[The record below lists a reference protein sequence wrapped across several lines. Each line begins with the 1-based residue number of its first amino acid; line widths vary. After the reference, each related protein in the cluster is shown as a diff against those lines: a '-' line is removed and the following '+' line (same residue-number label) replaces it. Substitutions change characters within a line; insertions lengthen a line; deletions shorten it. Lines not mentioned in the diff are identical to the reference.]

1 MIIFWVVVVIMVA
14 GVLLLLAVP
23 LLGLGKRPLSATRA
37 EANLSVYR
45 DQLRELDAELAATT
59 LDQAQYRTAR
69 GDLESRVL
77 EDAGS
82 TVSVAASAAGKRLP
96 KTAIAALAVS
106 VPVVAVAL
114 YLVLGTPAGLEPQTQ
129 TQEVGAE
136 HSITPQQIEDMVGQ
150 LKQKLESQPDDAEG
164 WIMLARSYIKLAA
177 MTISVGAADA
187 HVIALRHY
195 DEARAAYAR
204 AAKLLPD
211 NANVLAD
218 YAEVLAHITGT
229 LLGEPEK
236 IIRQA
241 LQADPN
247 HIKALWLAGSAVF
260 ERKDYRAA
268 TEPWQ
273 KILKLV
279 PADSQVA
286 SMVTASISEARDLG
300 GLSPPASPL
309 ISQPI
314 NLAQNNM
321 PQARPGAAG
330 ETVSGTVSGTVSL
343 DPAFK
348 ARVAATDAVFVF
360 ARSTDRPTGP
370 PLAALR
376 KTVKDLPLTFTLDDS
391 MAMMPNLNLSSATS
405 IVVGVRISKAGNVTP
420 SPGDIQG
427 FSQPVKVGAKG
438 ISITIDTEVK

>member
-1 MIIFWVVVVIMVA
+1 MIIFWVVVVIMVV

-23 LLGLGKRPLSATRA
+23 LLGLGKRRLSATRA

-45 DQLRELDAELAATT
+45 DQLRELDAELADTT
-59 LDQAQYRTAR
+59 LDQAQYHTAR
-69 GDLESRVL
+69 GDVERRVL

-82 TVSVAASAAGKRLP
+82 TVSAAASAVSKRLP
-96 KTAIAALAVS
+96 KTAIAALAVTI
-106 VPVVAVAL
+106 PVVAVAL
-114 YLVLGTPAGLEPQTQ
+114 YLALGTPAGLDPQPQTQ
-129 TQEVGAE
+129 ELAAE
-136 HSITPQQIEDMVGQ
+136 HSITPQQIEDMVVQ
-150 LKQKLESQPDDAEG
+150 LKQRLASKPDDAEG
-164 WIMLARSYIKLAA
+164 WTMLARSY
-177 MTISVGAADA
+177 VF
-187 HVIALRHY
+187 LRHY
-195 DEARAAYAR
+195 DEALAAYAR

-218 YAEVLAHITGT
+218 YADMLAYTTHT

-247 HIKALWLAGSAVF
+247 HIKALWLAGSVAL

-268 TEPWQ
+268 IEPLQ

-279 PADSQVA
+279 PADSQEA
-286 SMVTASISEARDLG
+286 SMATAGISEARDLG
-300 GLSPPASPL
+300 GLSPSVSPP
-309 ISQPI
+309 ISQTS
-314 NLAQNNM
+314 NLAKNNL
-321 PQARPGAAG
+321 PQARLGAAG
-330 ETVSGTVSGTVSL
+330 ETVNGAVSGTVSL

-348 ARVAATDAVFVF
+348 ARVAATDVVFIF
-360 ARSTDRPTGP
+360 ARSADRPTGP

-391 MAMMPNLNLSSATS
+391 MAMMPNFNLSSATS
-405 IVVGVRISKAGNVTP
+405 IVVGVRISKTGNVTP
-420 SPGDIQG
+420 SPGDMQG
-427 FSQPVKVGAKG
+427 FSRPVKVGAKG

>member
-1 MIIFWVVVVIMVA
+1 MVIFWVVVVILLA
-14 GVLLLLAVP
+14 GALLVMAVP
-23 LLGLGKRPLSATRA
+23 LLGRGKRSSSATRS
-37 EANLSVYR
+37 EANLSVHR
-45 DQLRELDAELAATT
+45 DQLRELDAELAAGT

-69 GDLESRVL
+69 NEVESRVL
-77 EDAGS
+77 EDVGS
-82 TVSVAASAAGKRLP
+82 TVSTAASPDGQRLP
-96 KTAIAALAVS
+96 KTVIAALAVT
-106 VPVVAVAL
+106 VPLVAVAL
-114 YLVLGTPAGLEPQTQ
+114 YLMLGTPAGLDPQPQTQ
-129 TQEVGAE
+129 ELGAE
-136 HSITPQQIEDMVGQ
+136 QSITPQQIEDMIVQ
-150 LKQKLESQPDDAEG
+150 LKQRLASKPDDAEG
-164 WIMLARSYIKLAA
+164 WTMLARSY
-177 MTISVGAADA
+177 VF
-187 HVIALRHY
+187 LRHY
-195 DEARAAYAR
+195 DEALAAYAR
-204 AAKLLPD
+204 AAKLLPG

-218 YAEVLAHITGT
+218 YADMLAYTTQT
-229 LLGEPEK
+229 LQGEPEK

-247 HIKALWLAGSAVF
+247 HIKALMLAGSAAL

-268 TEPWQ
+268 IEPWQ

-279 PADSQVA
+279 PADSQEA
-286 SMVTASISEARDLG
+286 SMVTASIGEARDLG
-300 GLSPPASPL
+300 GLSPSVSPP
-309 ISQPI
+309 ISQTS

-321 PQARPGAAG
+321 SQARPSAAG
-330 ETVSGTVSGTVSL
+330 ETVNGAVSGTVSL

-348 ARVAATDAVFVF
+348 ARVAVTDIVFIF

>member
-45 DQLRELDAELAATT
+45 DQLRELDADLAATT
-59 LDQAQYRTAR
+59 LDQAQYHTAR

-82 TVSVAASAAGKRLP
+82 TVSAAASAAGKRLP

-106 VPVVAVAL
+106 VPLVAVAL
-114 YLVLGTPAGLEPQTQ
+114 YFVLGTPAGLEPQPQ
-129 TQEVGAE
+129 MQEISAE
-136 HSITPQQIEDMVGQ
+136 QSHSVTPQQIEEMVGQ
-150 LKQKLESQPDDAEG
+150 LTKKLESQPDDVQG
-164 WIMLARSYIKLAA
+164 WVMLARSY
-177 MTISVGAADA
+177 V
-187 HVIALRHY
+187 ALRNY

-204 AAKLLPD
+204 AAKLVPD

-218 YAEVLAHITGT
+218 YADVLAYTTRT

-247 HIKALWLAGSAVF
+247 HVKALMLAGSVAF
-260 ERKDYRAA
+260 ERKDYRTAI
-268 TEPWQ
+268 EPWQ
-273 KILKLV
+273 KILQLV

-286 SMVTASISEARDLG
+286 SMVTDSIREARALG
-300 GLSPPASPL
+300 GLSPAV
-309 ISQPI
+309 SQTS

-321 PQARPGAAG
+321 AQARPSAAG
-330 ETVSGTVSGTVSL
+330 GAVSGTVSL

-348 ARVAATDAVFVF
+348 ARVAATDVVFIF
-360 ARSTDRPTGP
+360 ARASDRPTGP

-376 KTVKDLPLTFTLDDS
+376 KTVQDLPLTFTLDDS

-438 ISITIDTEVK
+438 ISVTIDTEVK

>member
-1 MIIFWVVVVIMVA
+1 MIIFWVVVVIMVT

-45 DQLRELDAELAATT
+45 DQLRELDAELADTT
-59 LDQAQYRTAR
+59 LDQAQYCTAC
-69 GDLESRVL
+69 GDVERRVL

-82 TVSVAASAAGKRLP
+82 TVSAAASAAGTRLP
-96 KTAIAALAVS
+96 KTAIAALAVTI
-106 VPVVAVAL
+106 PVVAVAL
-114 YLVLGTPAGLEPQTQ
+114 YLVLGTPAGLEPQPQ
-129 TQEVGAE
+129 MQEASAE
-136 HSITPQQIEDMVGQ
+136 HSITPQQIEDMVVQ
-150 LKQKLESQPDDAEG
+150 LKQRLALKPDDAEG
-164 WIMLARSYIKLAA
+164 WTMLARSY
-177 MTISVGAADA
+177 VF
-187 HVIALRHY
+187 LRHY
-195 DEARAAYAR
+195 DEALAAYAR
-204 AAKLLPD
+204 AAKLLPG

-218 YAEVLAHITGT
+218 YADMLAYTTHT
-229 LLGEPEK
+229 LRGEPEK

-247 HIKALWLAGSAVF
+247 HIKALWLAGSVAL

-268 TEPWQ
+268 IEPWQ

-279 PADSQVA
+279 PPDSQEA
-286 SMVTASISEARDLG
+286 SMATAGISEARDLG
-300 GLSPPASPL
+300 GLSPAVSPP
-309 ISQPI
+309 ISQTS

-321 PQARPGAAG
+321 PQSRPGAAG
-330 ETVSGTVSGTVSL
+330 ETVNGAVSGTASL

-348 ARVAATDAVFVF
+348 ARVAATDIVFIF

-438 ISITIDTEVK
+438 ISISIDTEVK

>member
-23 LLGLGKRPLSATRA
+23 LLGLGKHPLSATRA

-45 DQLRELDAELAATT
+45 DQLRELDADLAATR
-59 LDQAQYRTAR
+59 LDQAQYLTAR
-69 GDLESRVL
+69 ADLESRVL

-82 TVSVAASAAGKRLP
+82 TASAAASAAGTRLP
-96 KTAIAALAVS
+96 KTAIAALAVTI
-106 VPVVAVAL
+106 PVVAAVL
-114 YLVLGTPAGLEPQTQ
+114 YLALGTPAGLEPQPQ
-129 TQEVGAE
+129 PQAQELAAE
-136 HSITPQQIEDMVGQ
+136 PSITPQQIEDMVVQ
-150 LKQKLESQPDDAEG
+150 LKQRLASKPDDGEG
-164 WIMLARSYIKLAA
+164 WTMLARSY
-177 MTISVGAADA
+177 VF
-187 HVIALRHY
+187 LRHY
-195 DEARAAYAR
+195 DEASAAYAR
-204 AAKLLPD
+204 AAKLLPG

-218 YAEVLAHITGT
+218 YADMLAYTTQT
-229 LLGEPEK
+229 LQGEPEK

-241 LQADPN
+241 LKADPN
-247 HIKALWLAGSAVF
+247 HIKALMLAGSAAL
-260 ERKDYRAA
+260 ERQDYRAA
-268 TEPWQ
+268 IEPWQ

-279 PADSQVA
+279 PADSQEA

-300 GLSPPASPL
+300 GLSPSVSPA
-309 ISQPI
+309 ISQTS

-321 PQARPGAAG
+321 PQARPSAAG
-330 ETVSGTVSGTVSL
+330 EIVNGAVSGTVSL

-348 ARVAATDAVFVF
+348 ARVAATDAVFIF

-370 PLAALR
+370 PLAAMR

>member
-59 LDQAQYRTAR
+59 LNQAQYRTAR

-82 TVSVAASAAGKRLP
+82 TVSAAASAAGKRLP
-96 KTAIAALAVS
+96 KTALAALAVT

-114 YLVLGTPAGLEPQTQ
+114 YLALGTPAGLEPQPQ
-129 TQEVGAE
+129 TQELGAE
-136 HSITPQQIEDMVGQ
+136 HSITPQQIEDMIVQ
-150 LKQKLESQPDDAEG
+150 LKQRLASKPDDGEG
-164 WIMLARSYIKLAA
+164 WTMLARSY
-177 MTISVGAADA
+177 VF
-187 HVIALRHY
+187 LRHY

-218 YAEVLAHITGT
+218 YADMLAYTTHT

-247 HIKALWLAGSAVF
+247 HIKALWLAGSVAL

-268 TEPWQ
+268 IEPWQ

-279 PADSQVA
+279 PPDSQEA
-286 SMVTASISEARDLG
+286 SMVTAGISEARDLG
-300 GLSPPASPL
+300 GLSPSVSPP
-309 ISQPI
+309 ISQTS
-314 NLAQNNM
+314 NLAPNNM
-321 PQARPGAAG
+321 PQSRPAAAG
-330 ETVSGTVSGTVSL
+330 GTVSGTVSL

-348 ARVAATDAVFVF
+348 ARVAATDAVFIF

-438 ISITIDTEVK
+438 ISVTIDTEVK

>member
-82 TVSVAASAAGKRLP
+82 AVSAAEPAAGKRLP
-96 KTAIAALAVS
+96 KTGIAALAVT

-114 YLVLGTPAGLEPQTQ
+114 YLALGTPAGLEPQPQ
-129 TQEVGAE
+129 TQALGAE
-136 HSITPQQIEDMVGQ
+136 QSITPQQIEDMVVQ
-150 LKQKLESQPDDAEG
+150 LKKKLESQPDDAEG
-164 WIMLARSYIKLAA
+164 WTMLARSY
-177 MTISVGAADA
+177 V
-187 HVIALRHY
+187 ALRHY

-211 NANVLAD
+211 DANILANF
-218 YAEVLAHITGT
+218 AEELAYTTQT

-241 LQADPN
+241 LQADPK
-247 HIKALWLAGSAVF
+247 HIKALWLAGSVAL

-268 TEPWQ
+268 IELWQ

-279 PADSQVA
+279 PADSQEA

-300 GLSPPASPL
+300 KLSPPVSPP
-309 ISQPI
+309 ISQAS

-321 PQARPGAAG
+321 PQSRPGAAG
-330 ETVSGTVSGTVSL
+330 ETVNGAVSGTVSL

-348 ARVAATDAVFVF
+348 ARVAATDVVFIF

-405 IVVGVRISKAGNVTP
+405 IVVGVRISKTGNVTP

-438 ISITIDTEVK
+438 ISITIDTEIK

>member
-1 MIIFWVVVVIMVA
+1 MIIFWIVVVTLVV

-45 DQLRELDAELAATT
+45 DQLRELDADLAATRLT
-59 LDQAQYRTAR
+59 EAQYLTAR
-69 GDLESRVL
+69 GDIESRVL
-77 EDAGS
+77 EDVGS
-82 TVSVAASAAGKRLP
+82 TVSAAASAAGTRLP

-106 VPVVAVAL
+106 IPVVAVAL
-114 YLVLGTPAGLEPQTQ
+114 YLALGTPAGLEPQPQ
-129 TQEVGAE
+129 TQELAAE
-136 HSITPQQIEDMVGQ
+136 QSVTPQQMEDMVVQ
-150 LKQKLESQPDDAEG
+150 LKQRLASQPDDVQG
-164 WIMLARSYIKLAA
+164 WTMLARAYVS
-177 MTISVGAADA
+177 
-187 HVIALRHY
+187 LRHY

-204 AAKLLPD
+204 AAKLLPND
-211 NANVLAD
+211 ANVLAD
-218 YAEVLAHITGT
+218 FAEELAYTTRT

-247 HIKALWLAGSAVF
+247 HIKTLWLAGSVAL
-260 ERKDYRAA
+260 EHKNYRAA
-268 TEPWQ
+268 IEQWQ

-279 PADSQVA
+279 PPDSQEA

-300 GLSPPASPL
+300 GLSPAVSP
-309 ISQPI
+309 PI
-314 NLAQNNM
+314 PQTSNLAQNNM
-321 PQARPGAAG
+321 PQNNMAQARPSAAG
-330 ETVSGTVSGTVSL
+330 GAVNGAVSGTVSL

-348 ARVAATDAVFVF
+348 ARVAATDVVFIF
-360 ARSTDRPTGP
+360 ARATDRPTGP

-391 MAMMPNLNLSSATS
+391 MAMMPNLNISSATS

>member
-1 MIIFWVVVVIMVA
+1 MVIFWVVVVILLA
-14 GVLLLLAVP
+14 GALLVMAVP
-23 LLGLGKRPLSATRA
+23 LLGRGKRSSSATRS
-37 EANLSVYR
+37 EANLSVHR
-45 DQLRELDAELAATT
+45 DQLRELDAELAAGT

-69 GDLESRVL
+69 NEVESRVL
-77 EDAGS
+77 EDVGS
-82 TVSVAASAAGKRLP
+82 TVSAAASPDGQRLP
-96 KTAIAALAVS
+96 KTVIAALAVT
-106 VPVVAVAL
+106 VPLVAVAL
-114 YLVLGTPAGLEPQTQ
+114 YLALGTPAGLEPQPQ
-129 TQEVGAE
+129 TQELAAE
-136 HSITPQQIEDMVGQ
+136 HSITPQQIEDMVVQ
-150 LKQKLESQPDDAEG
+150 LKQRLASKPDDAEG
-164 WIMLARSYIKLAA
+164 WTMLARSY
-177 MTISVGAADA
+177 VF
-187 HVIALRHY
+187 LRHY

-204 AAKLLPD
+204 AAKLLPG

-218 YAEVLAHITGT
+218 YADMLAYTTQT
-229 LLGEPEK
+229 LQGEPGK

-247 HIKALWLAGSAVF
+247 HIKALMLAGSAAL

-268 TEPWQ
+268 IEPWQ

-279 PADSQVA
+279 PADSQEA
-286 SMVTASISEARDLG
+286 SMVTASIGEARDLG
-300 GLSPPASPL
+300 GLSPSVSPP
-309 ISQPI
+309 ISQTS

-321 PQARPGAAG
+321 SQARPSAAG
-330 ETVSGTVSGTVSL
+330 ETVNGAVSGTVSL

-348 ARVAATDAVFVF
+348 ARVAATDVVFIF

-405 IVVGVRISKAGNVTP
+405 IVVGVRISKTGNVTP

-438 ISITIDTEVK
+438 ISITIDTEIK

>member
-1 MIIFWVVVVIMVA
+1 MMVA

-59 LDQAQYRTAR
+59 LNQAQYRTAR
-69 GDLESRVL
+69 GDLERRVL

-82 TVSVAASAAGKRLP
+82 TVSAAASEAGKRLP
-96 KTAIAALAVS
+96 KAAIAALAVT

-114 YLVLGTPAGLEPQTQ
+114 YLALGTPAGLEPQPQ
-129 TQEVGAE
+129 TQELGAE
-136 HSITPQQIEDMVGQ
+136 HSITPQQIEDMIVQ
-150 LKQKLESQPDDAEG
+150 LKQRLASKPDDGEG
-164 WIMLARSYIKLAA
+164 WTMLARSY
-177 MTISVGAADA
+177 VF
-187 HVIALRHY
+187 LRHY

-218 YAEVLAHITGT
+218 YADMLAYTTHT

-247 HIKALWLAGSAVF
+247 HIKALWLAGSVAL

-268 TEPWQ
+268 IEPWQ

-279 PADSQVA
+279 PADSQEA
-286 SMVTASISEARDLG
+286 SMATAGISEARDLG
-300 GLSPPASPL
+300 GLSPPASPS
-309 ISQPI
+309 IAQPS
-314 NLAQNNM
+314 NLAPNNM
-321 PQARPGAAG
+321 PQSRPAAAG
-330 ETVSGTVSGTVSL
+330 GTVSGTVSL

-348 ARVAATDAVFVF
+348 ARVAATDAVFIF

-438 ISITIDTEVK
+438 ISVTIDTEVK

>member
-1 MIIFWVVVVIMVA
+1 MIIFWVVVVIMVV

-45 DQLRELDAELAATT
+45 DQLRELDAELADTT

-69 GDLESRVL
+69 GDVERRVL

-82 TVSVAASAAGKRLP
+82 TVSAAASAAGKRLP
-96 KTAIAALAVS
+96 KTVVAALAVTIL
-106 VPVVAVAL
+106 VVAVAL
-114 YLVLGTPAGLEPQTQ
+114 YLVLGTPAGLEPQPQ
-129 TQEVGAE
+129 MQEASAE
-136 HSITPQQIEDMVGQ
+136 HSITPQQIEDMIVQ
-150 LKQKLESQPDDAEG
+150 LKQRLASKPDDAEG
-164 WIMLARSYIKLAA
+164 WTMLARSY
-177 MTISVGAADA
+177 VF
-187 HVIALRHY
+187 LRHY
-195 DEARAAYAR
+195 DEALAAYAR
-204 AAKLLPD
+204 AAKLLPG

-218 YAEVLAHITGT
+218 YADMLAYTTHT

-241 LQADPN
+241 LKADPN
-247 HIKALWLAGSAVF
+247 HIKALWLAGSVAL
-260 ERKDYRAA
+260 ERKEYRAA
-268 TEPWQ
+268 IEPWQ

-279 PADSQVA
+279 PPDSQEA
-286 SMVTASISEARDLG
+286 SMATAGISEARDLG
-300 GLSPPASPL
+300 GLSPPVSPP
-309 ISQPI
+309 ISQTS

-321 PQARPGAAG
+321 PQNNMAQSRPSAAG
-330 ETVSGTVSGTVSL
+330 GAVSGTVSGTVSL

-348 ARVAATDAVFVF
+348 ARVAATDAVFIF

-376 KTVKDLPLTFTLDDS
+376 KTVKDLPLNFTLDDS
-391 MAMMPNLNLSSATS
+391 MAMMPNLNISSATS

>member
-1 MIIFWVVVVIMVA
+1 MIIFWVVVVIMVV

-23 LLGLGKRPLSATRA
+23 LLGLGKKRPLSATRA

-45 DQLRELDAELAATT
+45 DQLRELDADLAASR
-59 LDQAQYRTAR
+59 LDQAQYHTAR
-69 GDLESRVL
+69 GDIESRVL

-82 TVSVAASAAGKRLP
+82 TVSAAASAADTRLP
-96 KTAIAALAVS
+96 KTVIAALAVTI
-106 VPVVAVAL
+106 PLVAAVL
-114 YLVLGTPAGLEPQTQ
+114 YLALGTPAGLEPQPQ
-129 TQEVGAE
+129 TQELGAE
-136 HSITPQQIEDMVGQ
+136 QSITPQQIEDRIGQ
-150 LKQKLESQPDDAEG
+150 LKQKLASQPDDAKD
-164 WIMLARSYIKLAA
+164 WTMLARSY
-177 MTISVGAADA
+177 V
-187 HVIALRHY
+187 ALRHY
-195 DEARAAYAR
+195 DEASAAYAR

-211 NANVLAD
+211 DANVLANFAEELA
-218 YAEVLAHITGT
+218 YATQT
-229 LLGEPEK
+229 LQGEPEK

-247 HIKALWLAGSAVF
+247 HIKALWLAGSVAL

-268 TEPWQ
+268 IEPWQ

-279 PADSQVA
+279 PADSQEA
-286 SMVTASISEARDLG
+286 SMVTASIGEARDLG
-300 GLSPPASPL
+300 GLSPSVSPP
-309 ISQPI
+309 ISQI
-314 NLAQNNM
+314 SNLAQNNM
-321 PQARPGAAG
+321 SQARPSAAG
-330 ETVSGTVSGTVSL
+330 ETVNGAVSGTVSL

-348 ARVAATDAVFVF
+348 ARVAATDIVFIF

-370 PLAALR
+370 PLAAMR

-405 IVVGVRISKAGNVTP
+405 IVVGVRISKTGNVTP

-438 ISITIDTEVK
+438 ISITIDTEIK

>member
-1 MIIFWVVVVIMVA
+1 MIIFWVVVVIMVV

-23 LLGLGKRPLSATRA
+23 LLGRGKRPLSATRA

-45 DQLRELDAELAATT
+45 DQLRELDADLAATT
-59 LDQAQYRTAR
+59 LDQAQYLTAR

-82 TVSVAASAAGKRLP
+82 TVSAAASAAGTRLP
-96 KTAIAALAVS
+96 KTAIAALAVT
-106 VPVVAVAL
+106 VPLVAVAL
-114 YLVLGTPAGLEPQTQ
+114 YLALGTPAGLEPQTQ
-129 TQEVGAE
+129 TQVAHAE
-136 HSITPQQIEDMVGQ
+136 QSHSITPQQIEDMVGQ
-150 LKQKLESQPDDAEG
+150 LKQKLASQPEDGEG
-164 WIMLARSYIKLAA
+164 WTMLARSYI
-177 MTISVGAADA
+177 
-187 HVIALRHY
+187 ALRNY
-195 DEARAAYAR
+195 DEARTAYAR

-218 YAEVLAHITGT
+218 YADVLAYTTRT

-241 LQADPN
+241 LKADPN
-247 HIKALWLAGSAVF
+247 HVKALMLAGSVAF

-268 TEPWQ
+268 IDPWQ

-279 PADSQVA
+279 PPDSQVA
-286 SMVTASISEARDLG
+286 SMVTASISEARELG
-300 GLSPPASPL
+300 GVPPPASPL
-309 ISQPI
+309 ISQPS

-321 PQARPGAAG
+321 AQARPGAAG
-330 ETVSGTVSGTVSL
+330 GAVSGTVSGTVSL

-348 ARVAATDAVFVF
+348 ARVAATDVVFIF

>member
-1 MIIFWVVVVIMVA
+1 MIIFWVVVVIMVV

-82 TVSVAASAAGKRLP
+82 TVSAAASVAGKRLP
-96 KTAIAALAVS
+96 KTAIAALAVTI
-106 VPVVAVAL
+106 PVVAVVL
-114 YLVLGTPAGLEPQTQ
+114 YLALGTPAGLEPQPQ
-129 TQEVGAE
+129 TQELGAE
-136 HSITPQQIEDMVGQ
+136 HSITPQQIEDMVVQ
-150 LKQKLESQPDDAEG
+150 LKQRLASQPDDAEG
-164 WIMLARSYIKLAA
+164 WTMLARSY
-177 MTISVGAADA
+177 VF
-187 HVIALRHY
+187 LRHY
-195 DEARAAYAR
+195 DEARDAYAR

-218 YAEVLAHITGT
+218 YADTLAYTMGT
-229 LLGEPEK
+229 LQGEPEK

-247 HIKALWLAGSAVF
+247 HIKALMLAGSLAL
-260 ERKDYRAA
+260 ERKDYRASI
-268 TEPWQ
+268 EPWQ
-273 KILKLV
+273 KILNLV
-279 PADSQVA
+279 PADSQEA
-286 SMVTASISEARDLG
+286 SMATASISEARDLG
-300 GLSPPASPL
+300 GLSPPAPQTS
-309 ISQPI
+309 
-314 NLAQNNM
+314 NLAQNNL
-321 PQARPGAAG
+321 PQARSGAAEG
-330 ETVSGTVSGTVSL
+330 AVSGTVSL
-343 DPAFK
+343 DPAFN
-348 ARVAATDAVFVF
+348 ARVAATDVVFVF
-360 ARSTDRPTGP
+360 ARATDRPTGP

-405 IVVGVRISKAGNVTP
+405 VVVGVRISKAGNVTP

>member
-1 MIIFWVVVVIMVA
+1 MIIFWVVVVIMVV

-23 LLGLGKRPLSATRA
+23 LLGLGKKRPLSATRA

-45 DQLRELDAELAATT
+45 DQLRELDADLAASR
-59 LDQAQYRTAR
+59 LDQAQYHTAR
-69 GDLESRVL
+69 GDIESRVL

-82 TVSVAASAAGKRLP
+82 TVSAAGSAADTRLP
-96 KTAIAALAVS
+96 KTVIAALAVTI
-106 VPVVAVAL
+106 PLVAAVL
-114 YLVLGTPAGLEPQTQ
+114 YLALGTPAGLEPQPQ
-129 TQEVGAE
+129 TQELGAE
-136 HSITPQQIEDMVGQ
+136 QSITPQQIEDMVVQ
-150 LKQKLESQPDDAEG
+150 LKQRLASKPDDAEG
-164 WIMLARSYIKLAA
+164 WTMLARSY
-177 MTISVGAADA
+177 VF
-187 HVIALRHY
+187 LRHY
-195 DEARAAYAR
+195 DEASVAYAR
-204 AAKLLPD
+204 AAKLLPG

-218 YAEVLAHITGT
+218 YADMLAYTTQT
-229 LLGEPEK
+229 LQGEPEK

-247 HIKALWLAGSAVF
+247 HIKALMLAGSAAL

-268 TEPWQ
+268 IEPWQ

-279 PADSQVA
+279 PADSQEA
-286 SMVTASISEARDLG
+286 SMVTASIGEARDLG
-300 GLSPPASPL
+300 GLSPSVSPP
-309 ISQPI
+309 ISQI
-314 NLAQNNM
+314 SNLAQNNM
-321 PQARPGAAG
+321 SQARPSAAG
-330 ETVSGTVSGTVSL
+330 ETVNGAVSGTVSL

-348 ARVAATDAVFVF
+348 ARVAATDIVFIF

-370 PLAALR
+370 PLAAMR

-405 IVVGVRISKAGNVTP
+405 IVVGVRISKTGNVTP

-438 ISITIDTEVK
+438 ISITIDTEIK